1 MPSIHI
7 DENYIVTSIMDFDPI
22 DSTSIYIDSYN
33 PEYVGKKYT
42 DGFIVEDIDTLKSTR
57 ITQIK
62 QEAQS
67 RITALDWRLERAKE
81 RAELGITDQETVQ
94 DVMQLREQIRMAS
107 NQAEIAVN
115 QLTDAGAIQQFQW

>member
-1 MPSIHI
+1 MSQIEVLKNNQWVNEQPSAGDRCREIL
-7 DENYIVTSIMDFDPI
+7 
-22 DSTSIYIDSYN
+22 DSGAVIEF
-33 PEYVGKKYT
+33 EYAET
-42 DGFIVEDIDTLKSTR
+42 DIDTLKSTR

-81 RAELGITDQETVQ
+81 RAELSITDQETVQ
-94 DVMQLREQIRMAS
+94 DVMQLREQIRTAS